1 MNVKD
6 FTYFLENPTKVVEPI
21 HTKHLEDIIA
31 EYPYFQAA
39 RALHLKGLKNLNSY
53 KYNKALKT
61 TAAFTTDRDVLFEF
75 ITSKDFLQYD
85 APIEKIA
92 KIEVNNAIE
101 VTEETKEV
109 SEINKIVSAEKED
122 TSNIPEDTNT
132 PEDTNSF
139 KEPIS
144 EPKVIKL
151 EEKSNEIDEAST
163 VSLITPSEDS
173 PLPQDEKD
181 AEQILDPE
189 LFQSKNPETTEE
201 EDALDIGKPLTF
213 DAKEKYSFS
222 EWLSL
227 ASKKPLEKSSDES
240 PLAPKEELEKEEINQ
255 VTTASIEK
263 SADTKRQETKIAN
276 TPEAKSKPIK
286 KARPKNEAI
295 KKKYDRIDKFIAT
308 NPKIVPTEQSAIIDI
323 SKSSTIDQNEL
334 MTETLARVYL
344 EQKKY
349 KKAIQAFKILSL
361 KYPEKSSFFADRI
374 KAVEKLRK
382 DNK

>member
-6 FTYFLENPTKVVEPI
+6 FTYFLEHPTKVVEPI

-61 TAAFTTDRDVLFEF
+61 TAAFTTDRDVLFDF

-85 APIEKIA
+85 ADISTKKVSEIEKIEA
-92 KIEVNNAIE
+92 VVPAQEPEEIKETAPVETEDTVVEIQAIE
-101 VTEETKEV
+101 APEEEILTNIEITTAEIET
-109 SEINKIVSAEKED
+109 SEIEENTIEIKEEVAI
-122 TSNIPEDTNT
+122 IP
-132 PEDTNSF
+132 
-139 KEPIS
+139 
-144 EPKVIKL
+144 
-151 EEKSNEIDEAST
+151 
-163 VSLITPSEDS
+163 LITPSEDR
-173 PLPQDEKD
+173 PLPQDEHD
-181 AEQILDPE
+181 ADQILDPE
-189 LFQSKNPETTEE
+189 LFQSKNPTNTEE
-201 EDALDIGKPLTF
+201 ENALDIGKPLTF

-227 ASKKPLEKSSDES
+227 ASKKPLEKSED
-240 PLAPKEELEKEEINQ
+240 
-255 VTTASIEK
+255 
-263 SADTKRQETKIAN
+263 DTIT
-276 TPEAKSKPIK
+276 PIK
-286 KARPKNEAI
+286 AEIIQPPTQAKESKVEKTIQKAKEPIIAVKPVKKTKVKSEAI
-295 KKKYDRIDKFIAT
+295 KKKYDRIDKFIAS
-308 NPKIVPTEQSAIIDI
+308 NPKIVPTEVNTVIDL
-323 SKSSTIDQNEL
+323 SKSSRIDHNEL

-349 KKAIQAFKILSL
+349 KNAIQAYKILSL

>member
-109 SEINKIVSAEKED
+109 SEIDKITPVEKED

-132 PEDTNSF
+132 PEDTNSL
-139 KEPIS
+139 KESIS

-151 EEKSNEIDEAST
+151 EEKSNEIDETST
-163 VSLITPSEDS
+163 ATLITPSEDS

-240 PLAPKEELEKEEINQ
+240 PVAPKEELEEEINQ
-255 VTTASIEK
+255 APTDSIEK
-263 SADTKRQETKIAN
+263 RADTKRQETEIAN
-276 TPEAKSKPIK
+276 TKEAKSKPIK

-361 KYPEKSSFFADRI
+361 KYPEKSSLFANQI
-374 KAVEKLRK
+374 KAIKKLQEK
-382 DNK
+382 

>member
-109 SEINKIVSAEKED
+109 SVIDKITPVEKED
-122 TSNIPEDTNT
+122 TANIPEDTN
-132 PEDTNSF
+132 SL
-139 KEPIS
+139 KESIS

-151 EEKSNEIDEAST
+151 EEKSNEIDETST
-163 VSLITPSEDS
+163 ATLITPSEDS

-240 PLAPKEELEKEEINQ
+240 PVAPKEELEEEINQ
-255 VTTASIEK
+255 APTASIEK
-263 SADTKRQETKIAN
+263 SADTKRQETEIAN
-276 TPEAKSKPIK
+276 TKETKSKPIK
-286 KARPKNEAI
+286 KVRPKNEAI